1 MQGLVRVDVADAG
14 DRALVEEH
22 SLERRA
28 PLAQPA
34 VQLVGGEIGVDRL
47 RAEARHLLRG
57 QQRVLGA
64 DQQATEPPR
73 VAIAQLATTVQ
84 EEHGV
89 RVLLQPG
96 HRVDQAEL
104 AGHTEMDDQ
113 QQIPLLPDSPDY
125 PWFRTRQPP
134 VSPD

>member
-22 SLERRA
+22 RLERRA

-64 DQQATEPPR
+64 DQQSTEPPR
-73 VAIAQLATTVQ
+73 VAIAQLTTAVQ
-84 EEHGV
+84 EERGV
-89 RVLLQPG
+89 RVLLRPG
-96 HRVDQAEL
+96 HRVARAER
-104 AGHTEMDDQ
+104 AGNTEMDDQ
-113 QQIPLLPDSPDY
+113 QQTPPPPNSPDY
-125 PWFRTRQPP
+125 PWSRTRQPP